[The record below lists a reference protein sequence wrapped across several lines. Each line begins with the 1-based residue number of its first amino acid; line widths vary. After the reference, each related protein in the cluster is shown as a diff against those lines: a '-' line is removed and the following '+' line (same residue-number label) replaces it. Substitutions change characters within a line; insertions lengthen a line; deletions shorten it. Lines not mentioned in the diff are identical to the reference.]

1 MTPAQLEHLRKI
13 DAHLEKLLS
22 QAEKRTPG
30 RWVAHFNTI
39 ATSKG
44 WWGVASTSSHECVGH
59 EDCPMI
65 PDEEKQSNA
74 TFIASC
80 AGNAEA
86 GWKAAR
92 AAIKWLIDGP
102 AFTESENWLLESI
115 LAAFPL
121 EIIEG

>member
-1 MTPAQLEHLRKI
+1 MTTAQIEHLRKI

-30 RWVAHFNTI
+30 RWEFRGGDIFGNIWAGIRVICGCPVAR
-39 ATSKG
+39 G
-44 WWGVASTSSHECVGH
+44 RE
-59 EDCPMI
+59 
-65 PDEEKQSNA
+65 NA